1 MSDLDDF
8 IANLNSADEVA
19 VAKTGSAEANAA
31 AKEQFT
37 PE

>member
-8 IANLNSADEVA
+8 IANLNSADET
-19 VAKTGSAEANAA
+19 VAKTGSAEAQAA